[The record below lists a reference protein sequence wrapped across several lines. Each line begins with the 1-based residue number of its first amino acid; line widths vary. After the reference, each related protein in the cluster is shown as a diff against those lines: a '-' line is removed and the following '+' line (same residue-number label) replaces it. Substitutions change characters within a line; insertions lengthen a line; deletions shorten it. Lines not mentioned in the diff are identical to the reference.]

1 MIHLLINHA
10 TTRCKEEKVDIFE
23 VMSHLV
29 TCINIRC
36 ILGEKAYKD
45 HADEISRIYFQLE
58 NNGIG
63 SALRFNATI
72 ISRLLTYC
80 LLAALGATTA
90 AVNTFSMMFPNLPSP
105 TKIKNEKARE
115 RLVEIITNL
124 LTSDEGKVQLLSRL
138 QESPARARGAH
149 TCSSSYMKNRR
160 PRTTWP

>member
-1 MIHLLINHA
+1 M
-10 TTRCKEEKVDIFE
+10 DIFE

-45 HADEISRIYFQLE
+45 HADEISGIYFQLE
-58 NNGIG
+58 NNGMD
-63 SALRFNATI
+63 SAQRCNAAAVI
-72 ISRLLTYC
+72 MLTFYC
-80 LLAALGATTA
+80 LLAGLGDATA
-90 AVNTFSMMFPNLPSP
+90 AVNTFSMMFPNVPSP

-138 QESPARARGAH
+138 QVSSCPCARRSH
-149 TCSSSYMKNRR
+149 LLVLT
-160 PRTTWP
+160 